1 MEILLISL
9 VLLVLA
15 VAIVVLFAMLGELA
29 SRVPEPTQ
37 TPSWLNPLEEVRSG
51 AAPASWPAPLAD
63 LRERERAVVL
73 VLSPICTSCR
83 IIASELAR
91 HADWPETALVVSA
104 SNLASGRDFV
114 AEYGLGS
121 FPYYVD
127 EHGEWV
133 RSEFGLERS
142 PTALVL
148 RGGQLASA
156 YTFSDIA
163 TLRSR
168 LPEPDDQEVEKV

>member
-15 VAIVVLFAMLGELA
+15 VAVVVLFAMVGELG
-29 SRVPEPTQ
+29 SRVPAPAE
-37 TPSWLNPLEEVRSG
+37 TPSWLNPVEEVLIG
-51 AAPASWPAPLAD
+51 AAPASWPAPLTGLPA
-63 LRERERAVVL
+63 RERAVLL

-91 HADWPETALVVSA
+91 HADWQETALVVSA
-104 SNLASGRDFV
+104 SDRTSGREFV
-114 AEYGLGS
+114 AQYGLGS
-121 FPYYVD
+121 FPNHVD
-127 EHGEWV
+127 EGGEWV
-133 RSEFGLERS
+133 RSEFGLGRS

-148 RGGQLASA
+148 RAGRLVSA
-156 YTFSDIA
+156 YTFSDVA

-168 LPEPDDQEVEKV
+168 LLEPDEEEVEKV